1 MLHGGRSM
9 GRTEESVIVMV
20 VPRMMGRGGE
30 EHHCRPRVRVLLLLA
45 VGTDDD
51 DGVGM
56 YDGGDR

>member
-1 MLHGGRSM
+1 M